1 VCCFASAQVV
11 AASSF
16 YDLASFKKLKAAV
29 QPTAAT
35 AAGSKPSSKQSRR
48 TFNPLKAPFKSFK
61 TQKEAFEFLDK
72 QPCAAI
78 LRYCT

>member
-1 VCCFASAQVV
+1 VV

-16 YDLASFKKLKAAV
+16 YDLASLKKLKAAV
-29 QPTAAT
+29 QPTSAT
-35 AAGSKPSSKQSRR
+35 GGSQSDSKQNRH
-48 TFNPLKAPFKSFK
+48 TFNPLKAPFKTFK

-78 LRYCT
+78 LR